1 MKSESIERLCSFR
14 RGKYPL
20 EARQGEAALKVRRDR
35 GHDPRIPRHTPH
47 LRGAPGRP
55 GGVTVVSAAEGVAF
69 IVLWFQYPF
78 WTLRRPRADVCAD
91 VSLISNQPAA

>member
-1 MKSESIERLCSFR
+1 MRDGHSLVDLILLFV
-14 RGKYPL
+14 GNMPL
-20 EARQGEAALKVRRDR
+20 EERWDS
-35 GHDPRIPRHTPH
+35 
-47 LRGAPGRP
+47 

-91 VSLISNQPAA
+91 MSLISNQPAA

>member
-1 MKSESIERLCSFR
+1 MKSESIEEALFFSEGKISLGGTAR
-14 RGKYPL
+14 RG
-20 EARQGEAALKVRRDR
+20 ALV
-35 GHDPRIPRHTPH
+35 
-47 LRGAPGRP
+47 RP